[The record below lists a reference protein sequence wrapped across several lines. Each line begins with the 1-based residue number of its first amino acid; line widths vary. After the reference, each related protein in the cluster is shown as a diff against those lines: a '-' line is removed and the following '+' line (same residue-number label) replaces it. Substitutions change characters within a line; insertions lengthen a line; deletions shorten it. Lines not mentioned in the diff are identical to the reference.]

1 MRTDPPAANSV
12 PDLLQVDHRATLPD
26 RSELRSRSWPRRPTV
41 IIAETMAM
49 RGISEKVA
57 VDVAE
62 DILAALRRAGYSLYR
77 ADGLLSPSVDRLRSL
92 PG

>member
-1 MRTDPPAANSV
+1 MRTDPPAANGL
-12 PDLLQVDHRATLPD
+12 PDLLQVDHRGTPPD
-26 RSELRSRSWPRRPTV
+26 RSELPSRSWPRRPTV

-49 RGISEKVA
+49 RGISEKVL

-77 ADGLLSPSVDRLRSL
+77 ADGW
-92 PG
+92 

>member
-1 MRTDPPAANSV
+1 
-12 PDLLQVDHRATLPD
+12 
-26 RSELRSRSWPRRPTV
+26 
-41 IIAETMAM
+41 M